1 MSFWENVDAE
11 LEYKGMTRKALATEA
26 GFNLGNV
33 GKGIKLGSS
42 PSADTAVRIAKVL
55 GVTVEYLVNGT
66 DSAASKKDNNRLQKE
81 MELFRKYR
89 KTVEKLD
96 ALPQGTK
103 APIVEMIDKIEVK

>member
-55 GVTVEYLVNGT
+55 GVTVEYLVTGT
-66 DSAASKKDNNRLQKE
+66 DSASSKKDSNRLQKE
-81 MELFRKYR
+81 IELFRKYR
-89 KTVEKLD
+89 AHVNQLEKLPPTERT
-96 ALPQGTK
+96 AVIHLAEELGEK
-103 APIVEMIDKIEVK
+103 